1 MPEGVPH
8 LRVRILT
15 AIIISVMIIALVD
28 VNNMY
33 SSCERV
39 FRPSLK
45 GKPVVVLSN
54 NDGCAVARSNEAKAL
69 GIKMGQ
75 PYFEFRHLEETAGL
89 VALSANFTL
98 YGDLSD
104 RVMSVAAGLGP
115 SMEIYS
121 IDEAFVD
128 LTGVKG
134 DLTERARRVR
144 ERILQWVGLPTGI
157 GIGCTKTLAKFA
169 NHVAKSAD
177 RKPGSYPP
185 ELARVANLLA
195 LPAAEVEELMRTTD
209 LEEIWGVGPRISD
222 QLRRDGLRTVL
233 DVAQMEPAVA
243 RRRWSVVVER
253 TVRELRGVPC
263 IDLEDAPAAKK
274 EIAVTRSFGR
284 PVQDLPGLAQALTD
298 FAGRAAAKLR
308 RQAGRA
314 GQVLVFVRTSPFR
327 AQDRQY
333 SRSTVVPLRRPTSD
347 TSLITQAALHGLQA
361 IFRPGFNFAKAGVM
375 LLELQGADVVQ
386 GEFDFGDDVK
396 DRSCLMQALDRVNER
411 YGRGTVAL
419 ASGGDADTRRKGAWA
434 MKQERRTPRYTT
446 HWDEMAVA
454 RA

>member
-1 MPEGVPH
+1 
-8 LRVRILT
+8 
-15 AIIISVMIIALVD
+15 MIIALVD

-33 SSCERV
+33 ASCERV

-45 GKPVVVLSN
+45 GKPMVLLSN

-69 GIKMGQ
+69 GVRMGQ
-75 PYFEFRHLEETAGL
+75 PYFQFRHLEDDAGL

-115 SMEIYS
+115 SCEIYS
-121 IDEAFVD
+121 IDEVFVE

-134 DLTERARRVR
+134 DLTDRARRVR
-144 ERILQWVGLPTGI
+144 ERILQWVGLPTEI
-157 GIGCTKTLAKFA
+157 GIACTKTLAKFA
-169 NHVAKSAD
+169 NHVAKTAD
-177 RKPGSYPP
+177 RKTGRYPP
-185 ELARVANLLA
+185 ELARVANLAA
-195 LPAAEVEELMRTTD
+195 LPAADVEELMRTTD
-209 LEEIWGVGPRISD
+209 LEEIWGVGPRISE
-222 QLRRDGLRTVL
+222 QLRRDGLKTVL
-233 DVAQMEPAVA
+233 DVRRMEPAVA
-243 RRRWSVVVER
+243 RRRWSVVVDR
-253 TVRELRGVPC
+253 TVRELQGVPC
-263 IDLEDAPAAKK
+263 IDLDDAPSGRQ

-284 PVQDLPGLAQALTD
+284 PVQDLADLAQALTD

-308 RQAGRA
+308 RQGGRA

-327 AQDRQY
+327 AQDSQY

-347 TSLITQAALHGLQA
+347 TALITQAALHGLQA
-361 IFRPGFNFAKAGVM
+361 IFRTRYNYAKAGVM
-375 LLELQGADVVQ
+375 LLELQDAGVEQ
-386 GEFDFGDDVK
+386 EELDFGDEVR
-396 DRSCLMQALDRVNER
+396 DRSCLMEALGRVNER

-419 ASGGDADTRRKGAWA
+419 ASGGHTRRQGAWV

-446 HWDEMAVA
+446 HWDEMPVA